1 MSFNIALS
9 GLNASNQELN
19 TISNNIANSGTTG
32 FKESR
37 TEFGSVYNGGQAG
50 GVQVNAISQNFDSLG
65 SISST
70 GRSLDMAL
78 TGGGFFVTQESNG
91 QLTYTRSG
99 AFSLDASGNIVSNS
113 GGYLQGY
120 LVDANN
126 NLLEG
131 SVGNLSV
138 DSASLPAKA
147 TDSMT
152 FTSNLDSRAD
162 IVTETTYVADTAGEW
177 VDDGTGTYVQLD
189 LSTMYDASG
198 VADPAGTYAY
208 GSDGTLYDISTETL
222 YATTLTTPA
231 FDPTNTNTFTNSYTT
246 PVYDSLGNEHTLTQY
261 FVKTGENE
269 WTIHAVVDGDTS
281 NIITESPVTF
291 DTTGQLTSNSS
302 YTITAGAAG
311 ADNLDITV
319 DISSLSQYG
328 SDFVVST
335 NSANGYTAGEFADI
349 RIESNGMVYATYS
362 NGQSL
367 LQGQVVLANFSAP
380 QELMQ
385 TTSTSWTQTFAS
397 GNPVYGVPGSGQF
410 GELASGALES
420 SNVDLTSELVSL
432 MTAQRNYQ
440 ANTKTISTADQL
452 MQSLFNAV

>member
-1 MSFNIALS
+1 MSFSIALS
-9 GLNASNQELN
+9 GLNASNQELS

-37 TEFGSVYNGGQAG
+37 TEFGSVYNGGKAG
-50 GVQVNAISQNFDSLG
+50 GVQVNAISQNFDALG

-70 GRSLDMAL
+70 GRTLDMAL

-91 QLTYTRSG
+91 QLSYTRNG
-99 AFSLDASGNIVSNS
+99 AFSMNSSGYIVTSAGS
-113 GGYLQGY
+113 CLQGY
-120 LVDANN
+120 QVDANN

-131 SVGNLSV
+131 SIGNLKI

-152 FTSNLDSRAD
+152 FTSNLDSRSD
-162 IVTETTYVADTAGEW
+162 IIDTA
-177 VDDGTGTYVQLD
+177 TYPFD
-189 LSTMYDASG
+189 T
-198 VADPAGTYAY
+198 
-208 GSDGTLYDISTETL
+208 SDSNSYS
-222 YATTLTTPA
+222 
-231 FDPTNTNTFTNSYTT
+231 NSYTT

-269 WTIHAVVDGDTS
+269 WAIHAVVDGDTS

-291 DTTGQLTSNSS
+291 DTTGKLTSNTS
-302 YTITAGAAG
+302 YTITASAAG
-311 ADNLDITV
+311 ANGLNINV
-319 DISSLSQYG
+319 DISSMSQYG

-335 NSANGYTAGEFADI
+335 NSANGYTAGEFSDI

-367 LQGQVVLANFSAP
+367 LQGQVVLASFAAP
-380 QELMQ
+380 QELLQ
-385 TTSTSWTQTFAS
+385 STSTSWTQTYGS
-397 GNPVYGVPGSGQF
+397 GNPVYGIPGSGQF

-420 SNVDLTSELVSL
+420 SNVDLTEELVSL

-440 ANTKTISTADQL
+440 ANTKTISTSDQL

>member
-19 TISNNIANSGTTG
+19 TISNNIANSSTTG

-50 GVQVNAISQNFDSLG
+50 GVQVNGISQNFDSLG
-65 SISST
+65 SIAGT

-78 TGGGFFVTQESNG
+78 TGGGFFVIQEGNG
-91 QLTYTRSG
+91 QMSYTRNG
-99 AFSLDASGNIVSNS
+99 AFSMDANGYIVSNT
-113 GGYLQGY
+113 GGNLQGY
-120 LVDANN
+120 QVDGNN

-131 SVGNLSV
+131 SMGNLKI

-152 FTSNLDSRAD
+152 FTSNLDSRSE
-162 IVTETTYVADTAGEW
+162 VVDTA
-177 VDDGTGTYVQLD
+177 TY
-189 LSTMYDASG
+189 
-198 VADPAGTYAY
+198 P
-208 GSDGTLYDISTETL
+208 
-222 YATTLTTPA
+222 
-231 FDPTNTNTFTNSYTT
+231 FDPSDSNSYTNSYTT

-261 FVKTGENE
+261 FVKTSDNN
-269 WTIHAVVDGDTS
+269 WLIHTVVDGDIS
-281 NIITESPVTF
+281 NCTHTTASF
-291 DTTGQLTSNSS
+291 DNTGKLTSSPS
-302 YTITAGAAG
+302 YTVNAPAAG
-311 ADNLDITV
+311 ANALSIDV

-328 SDFVVST
+328 SDFMVSQ
-335 NSANGYTAGEFADI
+335 NSANGYTAGDFADI

-367 LQGQVVLANFSAP
+367 LQGQLVLANFTAP
-380 QELMQ
+380 QELLQ
-385 TTSTSWTQTFAS
+385 TSNTSWTQTFAS
-397 GNPVYGVPGSGQF
+397 GNPVYGVPGTGQF

-440 ANTKTISTADQL
+440 ANTKTISTSDQL

>member
-19 TISNNIANSGTTG
+19 TISNNIANSSTTG

-37 TEFGSVYNGGQAG
+37 TEFGSVYNGNQAG
-50 GVQVNAISQNFDSLG
+50 GVQVNSISQNFDSLG
-65 SISST
+65 SISGT

-78 TGGGFFVTQESNG
+78 TGGGFFVVQEGNG
-91 QLTYTRSG
+91 QMSYTRNG
-99 AFSLDASGNIVSNS
+99 AFSMDSSGYIVSNT

-120 LVDANN
+120 TVDGNN
-126 NLLEG
+126 NLQEG
-131 SVGNLSV
+131 SIGNLQV

-152 FTSNLDSRAD
+152 FTSNLDSRSDVIDMA
-162 IVTETTYVADTAGEW
+162 TY
-177 VDDGTGTYVQLD
+177 
-189 LSTMYDASG
+189 
-198 VADPAGTYAY
+198 P
-208 GSDGTLYDISTETL
+208 
-222 YATTLTTPA
+222 
-231 FDPTNTNTFTNSYTT
+231 FDPSDSNSYNNSYTT

-261 FVKTGENE
+261 FVKTGENTWE
-269 WTIHAVVDGDTS
+269 INSIVDGDISTL
-281 NIITESPVTF
+281 TTQAATF
-291 DTTGQLTSNSS
+291 DTTGKLTSAPS
-302 YTITAGAAG
+302 YTVSAPAAG
-311 ADNLDITV
+311 ANALDITV

-328 SDFVVST
+328 SDFVVSE
-335 NSANGYTAGEFADI
+335 NSANGYTAGDFADI

-367 LQGQVVLANFSAP
+367 LQGQLVLANFTAP
-380 QELMQ
+380 QELLQ
-385 TTSTSWTQTFAS
+385 TSNTSWTQTFAS
-397 GNPVYGVPGSGQF
+397 GNPVYGVPGTGQF

-420 SNVDLTSELVSL
+420 SNVDLTGELVSL

>member
-19 TISNNIANSGTTG
+19 TISNNIANSSTTG

-50 GVQVNAISQNFDSLG
+50 GVQVNGISQNFDSLG
-65 SISST
+65 SIAGT

-78 TGGGFFVTQESNG
+78 TGGGFFVIQEGNG
-91 QLTYTRSG
+91 QMSYSRNG
-99 AFSLDASGNIVSNS
+99 AFSMDANGYIVSNT
-113 GGYLQGY
+113 GGNLQGY
-120 LVDANN
+120 QVDGNN

-131 SVGNLSV
+131 SVGNLKI

-152 FTSNLDSRAD
+152 FTSNLDSRSD
-162 IVTETTYVADTAGEW
+162 IVDTA
-177 VDDGTGTYVQLD
+177 TY
-189 LSTMYDASG
+189 
-198 VADPAGTYAY
+198 P
-208 GSDGTLYDISTETL
+208 
-222 YATTLTTPA
+222 
-231 FDPTNTNTFTNSYTT
+231 FDPSDVNSYTNSYTT

-261 FVKTGENE
+261 FVKTADNE
-269 WTIHAVVDGDTS
+269 WAIHSVVDGDTA
-281 NIITESPVTF
+281 NVITESPVTF
-291 DTTGQLTSNSS
+291 DTTGKLTSNPS
-302 YTITAGAAG
+302 YTVTANAAG
-311 ADNLDITV
+311 ANPLDVTI

-328 SDFVVST
+328 SDFVVSQ
-335 NSANGYTAGEFADI
+335 NSANGYTAGDFADI

-367 LQGQVVLANFSAP
+367 LQGQLVLANFTAP
-380 QELMQ
+380 QELLQ
-385 TTSTSWTQTFAS
+385 TSNTSWTQTFAS
-397 GNPVYGVPGSGQF
+397 GNPVYGVPGTGQF

-440 ANTKTISTADQL
+440 ANTKTISTSDQL

>member
-19 TISNNIANSGTTG
+19 TISNNIANSSTTG

-37 TEFGSVYNGGQAG
+37 TEFGSVYNGNQAG
-50 GVQVNAISQNFDSLG
+50 GVQVNGISQNFDSLG
-65 SISST
+65 SISGT

-78 TGGGFFVTQESNG
+78 TGGGFFVVQEGNGQMSYTRNGAFAMDSNG
-91 QLTYTRSG
+91 Y
-99 AFSLDASGNIVSNS
+99 IVSNT

-120 LVDANN
+120 TVDGDNK
-126 NLLEG
+126 LQEG
-131 SVGNLSV
+131 SVGNLQV

-152 FTSNLDSRAD
+152 FTSNLDARAD
-162 IVTETTYVADTAGEW
+162 VIDTA
-177 VDDGTGTYVQLD
+177 TTPF
-189 LSTMYDASG
+189 
-198 VADPAGTYAY
+198 DPADSNSY
-208 GSDGTLYDISTETL
+208 
-222 YATTLTTPA
+222 
-231 FDPTNTNTFTNSYTT
+231 TNSYTT

-261 FVKTGENE
+261 FVKTENATGDVE
-269 WTIHAVVDGDTS
+269 WQIHAIVDGDASTA
-281 NIITESPVTF
+281 TTVSPVTF
-291 DTTGQLTSNSS
+291 DNSGKLTSATS
-302 YTITAGAAG
+302 YTVTANAAG
-311 ADNLDITV
+311 ADALSIKV
-319 DISSLSQYG
+319 DISSMSQYG
-328 SDFVVST
+328 SDFVVSQ
-335 NSANGYTAGEFADI
+335 NSANGYTAGDFADI

-367 LQGQVVLANFSAP
+367 LQGQLVLANFTAP
-380 QELMQ
+380 QELLQ
-385 TTSTSWTQTFAS
+385 TSNTSWTQTFAS
-397 GNPVYGVPGSGQF
+397 GNPVYGIPGSGQF

-420 SNVDLTSELVSL
+420 SNVDLTGELVSL